1 MKYEDPQNIDLDEL
15 PEIAVQKKRGFS
27 IVWII
32 PIVAALVGGWLTYKT
47 ISEKGPT
54 ITITFEDGGGL
65 EVDKTKIKYKSIGM
79 GTVKSVDLLPDLS
92 GVVVTAE
99 LSKPSEPHLTENTRF
114 WVVRPQIGIGGI
126 SGLDTLVSGNYIAI
140 DPKPGPSARTFTGLD
155 KTPGVTGEDEGAQFQ
170 LRAEN
175 LGSTSPGAPIFYRDI
190 EVGRVLNY
198 ELDNEGEGVVI
209 DIFIQAPHHLRVR
222 DNSRF
227 WQLSGFE
234 ISMGAEGLDVKMESL
249 ASLLSGGIAFD
260 SPASAG
266 GTGEPSQAGT
276 VFKVFKNFASVKDEK
291 YVLTRPFLVHFDGSV
306 RGLSVGAPVEFRG
319 IKIGSVADIAV
330 HLDPKTL
337 HITIPVLLHLQPE
350 RIAVPK
356 VIQSHVKAIQSQV
369 EDNYAVMKQF
379 VKRGLRAQL
388 ETGSL
393 LTGQLF
399 VSLDFHPNLPEKELI
414 MTGNYP
420 EIPAVP
426 ATMDQVRRTVTDVM
440 AEIRRLPLDKIAQEL
455 LETVEGANHL
465 VNSPEAQEAVH
476 NLNAALGN
484 VEKLTGGL
492 DQTVDG
498 LATSVDKT
506 LATARKALRV
516 ADPNSPAAVN
526 LNSTLKELSAAARS
540 IRVLADYLEQ
550 HPEALVKGKQ

>member
-1 MKYEDPQNIDLDEL
+1 MKYEDHENIEIGEL
-15 PEIAVQKKRGFS
+15 PEIAVPKKRGFS

-32 PIVAALVGGWLTYKT
+32 PIVAALIGGWLTYKT

-54 ITITFEDGGGL
+54 ITITFEDGAGL
-65 EVDKTKIKYKSIGM
+65 EVEKTKIKYKSIEIGKV
-79 GTVKSVDLLPDLS
+79 TSVHISPDLS
-92 GVVVTAE
+92 NVVVTAE
-99 LSKPSEPHLTENTRF
+99 LGKTSEGHLSENTLF
-114 WVVRPQIGIGGI
+114 WVVRPRVGLGGI
-126 SGLDTLVSGNYIAI
+126 SGLETLVSGSYIAI
-140 DPKPGPSARTFTGLD
+140 DPHPGPSARTFTGLD
-155 KTPGVTGEDEGAQFQ
+155 KPPGVTGEDEGAQFQ

-175 LGSTSPGAPIFYRDI
+175 LGSTSPGTPIFYRDI

-198 ELDNEGEGVVI
+198 ELNDGEGVII

-222 DNSRF
+222 DTSRF

-249 ASLLSGGIAFD
+249 SSLLSGGIAFD
-260 SPASAG
+260 TPATAG
-266 GTGEPSQAGT
+266 GSGEPSQPGT
-276 VFKVFKNFASVKDEK
+276 VFKVFKNFASIKEET

-337 HITIPVLLHLQPE
+337 QITIPVLLDIQPE
-350 RIAVPK
+350 RIATPK
-356 VIQSHVKAIQSQV
+356 VIQSHVKAIQSRM
-369 EDNYAVMKQF
+369 EDNYAVMKQL

-399 VSLDFHPNLPEKELI
+399 VSLDIHPDLPEKALI
-414 MTGNYP
+414 MTGKYP

-440 AEIRRLPLDKIAQEL
+440 AEIRRLPLDKIAQEI

-465 VNSPEAQEAVH
+465 VNSAETQEAVH
-476 NLNAALGN
+476 HLNATLGN
-484 VEKLTGGL
+484 VEKLTKGL
-492 DQTVDG
+492 DQTVRG
-498 LATSVDKT
+498 LETSIEKT
-506 LATARKALRV
+506 LAKARETLDV

-526 LNSTLKELSAAARS
+526 MNKALKELSAAARS

>member
-1 MKYEDPQNIDLDEL
+1 MKYEDPQDIDIGEL
-15 PEIAVQKKRGFS
+15 PEIAVRKKRGFS

-32 PIVAALVGGWLTYKT
+32 PIVAALVGGWLAYKT

-54 ITITFEDGGGL
+54 ITITFADGGGL
-65 EVDKTKIKYKSIGM
+65 EVDKTKIKYKSIAV

-99 LSKPSEPHLTENTRF
+99 LRKPSEPHLTENTRF
-114 WVVRPQIGIGGI
+114 WVERPRIGLGGI
-126 SGLDTLVSGNYIAI
+126 SGLDTLVSGNYIAM
-140 DPKPGPSARTFTGLD
+140 DPSPGSPVRTFTGLERP
-155 KTPGVTGEDEGAQFQ
+155 PGVLRDEKGAKFQ
-170 LRAEN
+170 LHAEN
-175 LGSTSPGAPIFYRDI
+175 LGSNSPGAPIFFHDI
-190 EVGRVLNY
+190 QVGRI
-198 ELDNEGEGVVI
+198 LDTTLEEDGTGVVL
-209 DIFIQAPHHLRVR
+209 DIFIEAPHHLRVR
-222 DNSRF
+222 DTSRF
-227 WQLSGFE
+227 WQVGGFE
-234 ISMGAEGLDVKMESL
+234 VSMGAEGLDVKMESL
-249 ASLLSGGIAFD
+249 ASLLSGGVAFD
-260 SPASAG
+260 TPATAG
-266 GTGEPSQAGT
+266 GSDEPSQPGT
-276 VFKVFKNFASVKDEK
+276 VFRVFKNFSSIKEET

-319 IKIGSVADIAV
+319 IKIGSVSDIAV
-330 HLDPKTL
+330 QLDPKTL
-337 HITIPVLLHLQPE
+337 HITIPVLLNIQPE
-350 RIAVPK
+350 RIT
-356 VIQSHVKAIQSQV
+356 SSQV
-369 EDNYAVMKQF
+369 LQAQSKDHYAIMQHM

-399 VSLDFHPNLPEKELI
+399 VSLDFHPDLPEKELM
-414 MTGNYP
+414 MTGKYP

-506 LATARKALRV
+506 LATVRKALRV